1 MRELF
6 GVIKISDTL
15 CRATQPGDVLCKSE
29 RLVCKLPTFDTL
41 TAGCH
46 ISDPTEMASYSDFL
60 AARLFPI
67 DSSTLAPATNA
78 RRESE
83 LISFFAN

>member
-1 MRELF
+1 LT
-6 GVIKISDTL
+6 V
-15 CRATQPGDVLCKSE
+15 E
-29 RLVCKLPTFDTL
+29 R
-41 TAGCH
+41 H